1 MIDALYIG
9 PLPEGELVGDL
20 VEAVDVVDED
30 DVRVVDEV
38 VDLLDTMRLGVVV
51 LVEVTNKHC
60 E

>member
-1 MIDALYIG
+1 MYIG

-51 LVEVTNKHC
+51 LVEVANKHC